1 MNDMRGDMAM
11 ELSEREE
18 KILHLIRSMG
28 DGQMR
33 ITVEDHV
40 PSRVDIHRD
49 MSFDEA
55 PCETE

>member
-1 MNDMRGDMAM
+1 M

-28 DGQMR
+28 DGQIR